1 MGQWGGVA
9 SQRYARKSLAT
20 TPGGRRV
27 LVSTV
32 AHALVKE
39 SAVFPANEEGE
50 VISAMHL
57 FRRKH
62 GMEED
67 LDAAH
72 DAIVAGVEDGT
83 ITLEARERTPEEVEE
98 AWGELILLDKMT
110 DNRAMDD
117 ETNNA

>member
-1 MGQWGGVA
+1 VA
-9 SQRYARKSLAT
+9 ERYDRKSLAT
-20 TPGGRRV
+20 TPDGRHV

-39 SAVFPANEEGE
+39 SAVFPVNDEGE
-50 VISAMHL
+50 VTSTMHL

-62 GMEED
+62 GTEED

-72 DAIVAGVEDGT
+72 DSIVAGVEDGT
-83 ITLEARERTPEEVEE
+83 ITLEAREPTPEEVEE